1 MGKREELTGI
11 VGSEWVLD
19 DPETLEAY
27 SEDMS
32 FVPPRKPECVV
43 KPVATEEVQAIVKWA
58 NEKSC
63 PLIPVSSGTPKFRGD
78 TVPRLGGVVVDLS
91 RMDKVIRVDRRNRVC
106 MIEPGVTFA
115 KLQQEVE
122 KEGLR
127 VTMPLLPRQTKSVLA
142 SFLEREPILIPRY
155 HWDISDPLCCLEVV
169 FGSGDLFW
177 TGEAAGPGNLEE
189 QWAAGGAQ
197 KFPLGPHQVDYHRLI
212 QGAQGTMGIVTW
224 ASVKCEILP
233 QIQKLFLV
241 PSQKFEKLIS
251 FTYRLLKLDL
261 GDEILLLNSLNLA
274 SILADEPNA
283 IEELQASL
291 PRWVLIFCIAGYE
304 KFPEERVA
312 YQEADIMDIARQFGL
327 EPVGML
333 AGTRSEEV
341 LEVLRR
347 PSGEPYWKL
356 KPKGGC
362 YDIFFL
368 TTLNQVPRFEKV
380 MRDAAQAMDYPSKN
394 LGIYVQPIVQG
405 TSCHCEFNLTC
416 DPNNSSEIQKVRELF
431 IKASNALMKEEAF
444 FSRPYGPWA
453 EGAYRQNAQ
462 YVLALRKVKEI
473 FDPNNI
479 MNPGKLCF

>member
-1 MGKREELTGI
+1 MGRKEDLAGI
-11 VGSEWVLD
+11 VGSDWVLD
-19 DPETLEAY
+19 DPETLEVY
-27 SEDMS
+27 SRDLS
-32 FVPPRKPECVV
+32 FVPPKRPECVV

-63 PLIPVSSGTPKFRGD
+63 PLIPVSSGTPRFRGD

-142 SFLEREPILIPRY
+142 SFLEREPILIPKY
-155 HWDISDPLCCLEVV
+155 HWDISDPICCLEVV

-177 TGEAAGPGNLEE
+177 TGEAAGPGSLEE

-233 QIQKLFLV
+233 QVQKLLLV
-241 PSQKFEKLIS
+241 PSQEFDGLID
-251 FTYRLLKLDL
+251 FTYRLLKLGL
-261 GDEILLLNSLNLA
+261 GDEILLLNGLNLA
-274 SILADEPNA
+274 SILADEPDA
-283 IEELQASL
+283 IKELQASL
-291 PRWVLIFCIAGYE
+291 PEWVLIFCIAGYE
-304 KFPEERVA
+304 RLPAERVA
-312 YQEADIMDIARQFGL
+312 YQEKDIMDIARQFKL
-327 EPVGML
+327 EPVDML
-333 AGTRSEEV
+333 PGIQGEKL
-341 LEVLRR
+341 LEALSR
-347 PSGEPYWKL
+347 PSGQPYWKL
-356 KPKGGC
+356 KFRGGC
-362 YDIFFL
+362 HDIFFL
-368 TTLNQVPRFEKV
+368 TTLNQVPRFVKV
-380 MRDAAQAMDYPSKN
+380 MRDAAQTMDYSSKN
-394 LGIYVQPIVQG
+394 IGIYVQPIVQG

-416 DPNNSSEIQKVRELF
+416 DPNASSEMQKVRELLT
-431 IKASNALMKEEAF
+431 KASDALMKEGAF
-444 FSRPYGPWA
+444 FSRPYGIWSDGP
-453 EGAYRQNAQ
+453 YRQNED
-462 YVLALRKVKEI
+462 YVLALRKVKSI
-473 FDPNNI
+473 FDPNRV